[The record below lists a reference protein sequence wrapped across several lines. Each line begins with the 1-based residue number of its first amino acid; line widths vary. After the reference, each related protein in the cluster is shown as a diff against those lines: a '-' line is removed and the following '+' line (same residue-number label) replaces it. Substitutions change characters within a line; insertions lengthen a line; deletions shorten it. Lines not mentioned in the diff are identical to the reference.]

1 MQDRAFATGNNE
13 GFAPTTMGEDVMAR
27 LGIAIAAA
35 LLAAAS
41 VPPATAQEWPS
52 ARPIHMMVGFGAGGG
67 TDVATRIV
75 AEPLGEVL
83 GQRIVVENKP
93 GAGGTIAGDLVA
105 KGAKDGYNA
114 LMISTGHTV
123 SSAMI
128 KSQAYD
134 AVKDFAPVGIIAN
147 SAIAV
152 VVPKD
157 SPAQDLQALIAMIR
171 KEPGKHNYATIGV
184 GSTQH
189 LTAELFRQR
198 AGLQAQA
205 VSFRTTGE
213 VVTALL
219 RKDVAFAVDL
229 AHAVKGQVASGELR
243 LLALAT
249 SKRFPS
255 MPEVPTMIEA
265 GMPGFEVD
273 GWYGLVYPAGVPAQV
288 IAKTHKALTEV
299 LSRDSVKKQLA
310 NIGAEAAL
318 SSPEAFGRLIA
329 EEVVRWREVAKAAGL
344 EPQ

>member
-1 MQDRAFATGNNE
+1 
-13 GFAPTTMGEDVMAR
+13 
-27 LGIAIAAA
+27 
-35 LLAAAS
+35 
-41 VPPATAQEWPS
+41 
-52 ARPIHMMVGFGAGGG
+52 MMVGFGAGGG

-93 GAGGTIAGDLVA
+93 GAGGTIAGDIVA

-123 SSAMI
+123 SSVMI

-157 SPAQDLQALIAMIR
+157 FPANDLQGLIEIIK
-171 KEPGKHNYATIGV
+171 KEPGKYNYATIGV

-219 RKDVAFAVDL
+219 RRDVAFAVDL
-229 AHAVKGQVASGELR
+229 AHAVRGQVASGELK

-249 SKRFPS
+249 GKRFPS
-255 MPEVPTMIEA
+255 MPNVPTMIEF
-265 GMPGFEVD
+265 GMPGFEVN
-273 GWYGLVYPAGVPAQV
+273 GWYGLVYPAGVPAEV
-288 IAKTHKALTEV
+288 ISKTHRALTEV
-299 LSRDSVKKQLA
+299 LSRDAVKKQLE

-318 SSPEAFGRLIA
+318 SSPEAFRKLIA
-329 EEVVRWREVAKAAGL
+329 EEVVRWRDVAKQAGL

>member
-1 MQDRAFATGNNE
+1 MQSFAT
-13 GFAPTTMGEDVMAR
+13 R
-27 LGIAIAAA
+27 IAIAAVAFAA
-35 LLAAAS
+35 LPAAA
-41 VPPATAQEWPS
+41 TADDWPTK
-52 ARPIHMMVGFGAGGG
+52 PIHMMVGFGAGGG

-105 KGAKDGYNA
+105 KGSKDGYNA

-123 SSAMI
+123 SAAMI

-134 AVKDFAPVGIIAN
+134 AVKDFTPVGIIAN

-157 SPAQDLQALIAMIR
+157 SPANDLQGLIEFIK
-171 KEPGKHNYATIGV
+171 KEPGKYNYATIGV

-249 SKRFPS
+249 GKRYPS
-255 MPEVPTMIEA
+255 MPNVPTMIEA
-265 GMPGFEVD
+265 GMPGFEVN
-273 GWYGLVYPAGVPAQV
+273 GWYGMVYPAGVPAEV
-288 IAKTHKALTEV
+288 IAKTHKALTSV
-299 LSRDSVKKQLA
+299 LSRDTVKKQLE

-318 SSPEAFGRLIA
+318 SSPEAFGKLIA
-329 EEVVRWREVAKAAGL
+329 EEVVRWRDVAKAAGL
-344 EPQ
+344 EAQ

>member
-1 MQDRAFATGNNE
+1 MKRFIVTLA
-13 GFAPTTMGEDVMAR
+13 
-27 LGIAIAAA
+27 LAAA
-35 LLAAAS
+35 LAAPQAA
-41 VPPATAQEWPS
+41 PAAAQEWPS

-75 AEPLGEVL
+75 AEPLGEAL

-93 GAGGTIAGDLVA
+93 GAGGTIAGDIVA

-123 SSAMI
+123 AAVMI

-147 SAIAV
+147 SAIAIV
-152 VVPKD
+152 VHKD
-157 SPAQDLQALIAMIR
+157 FPATDLKGLIEYIK
-171 KEPGKHNYATIGV
+171 KEPGKHNYATVGT

-219 RKDVAFAVDL
+219 RKDVAYAFDL
-229 AHAVKGQVASGELR
+229 AHAVRGQVAAGELR
-243 LLALAT
+243 LIALAT
-249 SKRFPS
+249 GKRFPAS
-255 MPEVPTMIEA
+255 PDVPTMAES
-265 GMPGFEVD
+265 GMPGFVVN
-273 GWYGLVYPAGVPAQV
+273 GWYGLVYPAGVPSV
-288 IAKTHKALTEV
+288 VVDKTHAALTKV
-299 LSRDSVKKQLA
+299 LSRDTVKKQLE

-318 SSPEAFGRLIA
+318 SSPAEFGKLIA
-329 EEVVRWREVAKAAGL
+329 DEVVRWREVAKTAGL
-344 EPQ
+344 QPQ

>member
-1 MQDRAFATGNNE
+1 MKSVAIGIAT
-13 GFAPTTMGEDVMAR
+13 A
-27 LGIAIAAA
+27 AIAAA
-35 LLAAAS
+35 FAQGT
-41 VPPATAQEWPS
+41 PAMAQQNWPS
-52 ARPIHMMVGFGAGGG
+52 KPIHLMVGFGAGGG

-75 AEPLGEVL
+75 AEPLGNAL

-93 GAGGTIAGDLVA
+93 GAGGTIAGDIVA

-123 SSAMI
+123 AAVMI

-147 SAIAV
+147 SAIAI

-157 SPAQDLQALIAMIR
+157 FPANDLKGLIDLIKAN
-171 KEPGKHNYATIGV
+171 PGKYNYGTVGI

-198 AGLQAQA
+198 AGLQVQA

-219 RKDVAFAVDL
+219 RKDVAYAFDI
-229 AHAVKGQVASGELR
+229 AHAVRGQVASGQLK
-243 LLALAT
+243 LIAVST
-249 SKRFPS
+249 GKRFPS
-255 MPEVPTMIEA
+255 IPDVPTMIES
-265 GMPGFEVD
+265 GMPGFEVN
-273 GWYGLVYPAGVPAQV
+273 GWYGLVYPAGVPAAV
-288 IAKTHKALTEV
+288 IVKTHDALSEV
-299 LSRDSVKKQLA
+299 LSRDTVKKQLG

-318 SSPEAFGRLIA
+318 STPEQFRKLIVD
-329 EEVVRWREVAKAAGL
+329 EITRWRDVAKIAGL
-344 EPQ
+344 QPQ

>member
-1 MQDRAFATGNNE
+1 MRC
-13 GFAPTTMGEDVMAR
+13 
-27 LGIAIAAA
+27 LAIAVAM
-35 LLAAAS
+35 AAATYAAS
-41 VPPATAQEWPS
+41 AAAEDWPS
-52 ARPIHMMVGFGAGGG
+52 KPIRIMVGFGAGGG

-105 KGAKDGYNA
+105 KGTKDGYNA

-123 SSAMI
+123 SAAMI
-128 KSQAYD
+128 KSQNYD
-134 AVKDFAPVGIIAN
+134 AVKDFAPVGIFAN
-147 SAIAV
+147 SAVAI

-157 SPAQDLQALIAMIR
+157 FPASDLKGLIAVIK
-171 KEPGKHNYATIGV
+171 KEPGKYNYATVGV

-189 LTAELFRQR
+189 LIAELFRQR

-229 AHAVKGQVASGELR
+229 AHAVRGQVASGELK
-243 LLALAT
+243 LIAVT
-249 SKRFPS
+249 TGKRFPS
-255 MPEVPTMIEA
+255 LPNVPTMIES
-265 GMPGFEVD
+265 GMPGFEVN
-273 GWYGLVYPAGVPAQV
+273 GWYGMVYPAGVPKEV
-288 IAKTHKALTEV
+288 IGKTHKALTQV
-299 LSRDSVKKQLA
+299 LSRDNVKKQLE

-318 SSPEAFGRLIA
+318 SSPEAFGKLIA
-329 EEVVRWREVAKAAGL
+329 EEAVRWRDVAKQAGL